1 MKDFLVQM
9 MGKKLDI
16 ACSGTAIVR
25 GEVVDVKDGILY
37 LRDENEKVAYVSID
51 KVAVVWEVIESE
63 NRAGFVH

>member
-16 ACSGTAIVR
+16 ACSGTTIVR
-25 GEVVDVKDGILY
+25 GEVVDVKEGIVY

-51 KVAVVWEVIESE
+51 KIAVVWEVNDSE